1 MAGAGVFSMDDDIG
15 NDTMTGVQ
23 QGTISDDDSIE
34 VIIPGYFIKGLL
46 Y

>member
-34 VIIPGYFIKGLL
+34 VIMTAFLSAV
-46 Y
+46 